1 MNHFTDSPLPIDH
14 TGLPVNHKD
23 RVLRWFRGHGAD
35 ILEWDPNDEDSDGID
50 PGSPAGQ
57 CGVVQMFVGE
67 RQLFVGDPTITGP
80 WEVEVAAL
88 LREGMPY
95 EVEVIVRDLWDY
107 ATTANTRHHLEFV
120 DDDPDTGTAVWLFL
134 LLGEDETTPEALDQ
148 LIPEFLSEID
158 RATPLLY
165 G

>member
-1 MNHFTDSPLPIDH
+1 MNHHTDNLQDTQGRPIDH
-14 TGLPVNHKD
+14 QN
-23 RVLRWFRGHGAD
+23 RVLRWFRNYGAD
-35 ILEWDPNDEDSDGID
+35 IHEWDPDDEGSRGID
-50 PGSPAGQ
+50 PESPAGQ
-57 CGVVQMFVGE
+57 CGVVQMFVGDS
-67 RQLFVGDPTITGP
+67 QLFVGEPTLTGP

-88 LREGMPY
+88 LREGVPY

-107 ATTANTRHHLEFV
+107 ATTANARHHLEFV

-134 LLGEDETTPEALDQ
+134 LLGEDETTSDALDQ